1 MLSVDAV
8 KARLQTLGTGVL
20 RKVEGAPDFM
30 ALRKANAL
38 PQVTPAAHVIP
49 GGLRGGARQDT
60 AGGYIQDY
68 EEVVAVIVT
77 LRGND
82 PEGLRALVA
91 LDTIIT
97 AIIGAVC
104 GWAPAPGPGD
114 FRLLRGSVASMDAEA
129 LVYLLEFAIPLQLR
143 SA

>member
-8 KARLQTLGTGVL
+8 RIRLAALGTTVL
-20 RKVEGAPDFM
+20 RRVEGAADFM

-68 EEVVAVIVT
+68 EEVVAVIIT

-82 PEGLRALVA
+82 PEGQRALAA
-91 LDTIIT
+91 LDPIIT
-97 AIIGAVC
+97 AIIGAIC
-104 GWAPAPGPGD
+104 GWAPVPGPGD
-114 FRLLRGSVASMDAEA
+114 FRLARGSVASMDAEA
-129 LVYLLEFAIPLQLR
+129 LVYLLEFAIPRQLR